1 MGDLKEQAI
10 KIFLRTLDAI
20 DVLGVFD
27 RKVRIDGDTLVVGD
41 SAIDLGRYKE
51 VVAVGLGK
59 ASVKMAQAL
68 VASLGSRVSRG
79 VVVTGEKGVVSPG
92 PQIEAVVGGHPVP
105 TNGSLMAGEKL
116 LEIVGSCRPLSLI
129 IFLISGGGSALAES
143 PVSLNVSLEDLRDL
157 NQILITCGA
166 NIHEINTIRKRISR
180 IKGGGLGRCA
190 VERGAEFIAL
200 YISDVNAGDLRSIA
214 SNPVL
219 PEALGREAAL
229 KVVSKYKLSG
239 KLPAS
244 VIEVLEGEE
253 DPGNSRDA
261 ESSLLGTELLCD
273 NSVAVEAAARI
284 ASEFGFWPAICED
297 LSEGDYKNIAN
308 SMIERFFDLRRRFS
322 DRKVCLISGGEASC
336 VVTGRGVGGRNQEFV
351 LYSAAKLAEQWSGTD
366 PIAVLSCGTDG
377 IDGNSLAAGAVSD
390 QRCIVEAIRN
400 GIDPARYLR
409 ENDSFSFFSKTG
421 GLVNTGPT
429 GTNVRDIRIMLAGS

>member
-1 MGDLKEQAI
+1 MGDLKQQAI
-10 KIFLRTLDAI
+10 KIFLGTLDAI
-20 DVLGVFD
+20 DVGGVFD
-27 RKVRIDGDTLVVGD
+27 RKVRVDGDTLVVGD
-41 SAIDLGRYKE
+41 SRIDLGRYRE

-92 PQIEAVVGGHPVP
+92 PQIEVVVGGHPVP
-105 TNGSLMAGEKL
+105 TIGSLMAGEKL
-116 LEIVGSCRPLSLI
+116 LEIVGNCGTSSLI

-143 PVSLNVSLEDLRDL
+143 LVSPNVSLEDLRNL

-190 VERGAEFIAL
+190 AERGAEFIAL
-200 YISDVNAGDLRSIA
+200 YVSDVNAGDLRSIA

-219 PEALGREAAL
+219 PEARGRQAAL
-229 KVVSKYKLSG
+229 MVVSKYQLSG

-253 DPGNSRDA
+253 DPADSPPA
-261 ESSLLGTELLCD
+261 ESSLLGTEVLCD

-284 ASEFGFWPAICED
+284 ASEFGFWPMICED
-297 LSEGDYKNIAN
+297 LNEGDYRDIAN
-308 SMIERFFDLRRRFS
+308 TMIERL
-322 DRKVCLISGGEASC
+322 LICEGDP
-336 VVTGRGVGGRNQEFV
+336 VT
-351 LYSAAKLAEQWSGTD
+351 
-366 PIAVLSCGTDG
+366 
-377 IDGNSLAAGAVSD
+377 
-390 QRCIVEAIRN
+390 
-400 GIDPARYLR
+400 
-409 ENDSFSFFSKTG
+409 
-421 GLVNTGPT
+421 
-429 GTNVRDIRIMLAGS
+429 